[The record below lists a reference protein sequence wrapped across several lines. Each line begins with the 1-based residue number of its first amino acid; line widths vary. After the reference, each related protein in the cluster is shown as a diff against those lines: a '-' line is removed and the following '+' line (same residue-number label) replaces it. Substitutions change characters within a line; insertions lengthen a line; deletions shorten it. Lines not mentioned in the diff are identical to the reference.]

1 MSCSIIMAVVYV
13 LGFSPA
19 DGTAVCFGTAESGA
33 FAPAAFEERRHS
45 PGDVETLKGVRFL
58 VFDRTITKVE
68 DGSFAGAPDLES
80 VCFEGEVSSLGAR
93 AFADSPKL
101 TCVVFSHRNPVDAV
115 RDTFEGAHAQLTAV
129 YPRDRYGAL
138 EVMHPMMI
146 WRNMVS
152 MSMAWGGVRVQ
163 RSMFSSRVSFC
174 PSDSRSAQ
182 VVVGC
187 HYEGPRVT
195 GDGWLFLERDGRAS
209 LIAYLP
215 DDRNAVKLPARIDGL
230 DTTCRDYGDD
240 TTPSEEIKIGKILAD
255 SSSLDDFKSM
265 GGFKILRKGGY
276 VYVRTADPCALSGSS
291 FRAEG
296 VPECTTLSDIA
307 ALTNGIPRE
316 GGYRYIVVGG
326 SRAAIVGID
335 GERTKNMSFSPR
347 PIPNEGK
354 GASVSVPATLG
365 GKPVALLPPGL
376 FSSRYDISSV
386 EFPDTVEELPAGV
399 CYGCPILRAVK
410 LPKSLKR
417 IGRLAFYDCPKLSG
431 LKIPDGVACE
441 SWAFDNKPSAGNR
454 VILKP

>member
-1 MSCSIIMAVVYV
+1 MSCSMIMAAVYV

-19 DGTAVCFGTAESGA
+19 DGTAVCFGTDESAA
-33 FAPAAFEERRHS
+33 FAPAAFEDRLHS

-58 VFDRTITKVE
+58 VFDRAVTKVE
-68 DGSFAGAPDLES
+68 DGAFAGAPDLET

-101 TCVVFSHRNPVDAV
+101 TCVVFSSRNPVDACI
-115 RDTFEGAHAQLTAV
+115 DTFAGAHAQLTAV
-129 YPRDRYGAL
+129 YPRDNYGPI
-138 EVMHPMMI
+138 EIMHPMAI
-146 WRNMVS
+146 WKNMVS
-152 MSMAWGGVRVQ
+152 AGKGWNGVRTLSCTDVPAIATPG
-163 RSMFSSRVSFC
+163 RACSRTNVAGM
-174 PSDSRSAQ
+174 R
-182 VVVGC
+182 
-187 HYEGPRVT
+187 YEGPRVT
-195 GDGWLFLERDGRAS
+195 AEGWLFSIDGGHAK
-209 LIAYLP
+209 LLAYLP
-215 DDRNAVKLPARIDGL
+215 SDRSAVELPSRIDGF
-230 DTTCRDYGDD
+230 DTTCRDYGDSH
-240 TTPSEEIKIGKILAD
+240 TPPEEIKIGKLLVDASSLEDLKGMGGHRILAN
-255 SSSLDDFKSM
+255 
-265 GGFKILRKGGY
+265 GGCA
-276 VYVRTADPCALSGSS
+276 YVRTADPGAIPGSS
-291 FRAEG
+291 LSAQG
-296 VPECTTLSDIA
+296 VPECTTLSDVA

-316 GGYRYIVVGG
+316 GGYRYMVVGG
-326 SRAAIVGID
+326 SRAAILGID
-335 GERTKNMSFSPR
+335 GERTKNASFSPR

-399 CYGCPILRAVK
+399 CYGCPILREVK